1 MTIIRRIG
9 ALVAATGLVLGLV
22 SCGGGTAQVETNG
35 GMAAY
40 QLDVQRPTEPV
51 AVRDATELDQL
62 VESATTKADELR
74 GKVDG
79 DKEEGELTKK
89 ADKAFN
95 AGNEAYRSGS
105 YEDAVTDYE
114 KALKKYPLHL
124 GANVNLALAL
134 LQCERAE
141 DALVQALVC
150 AILYP
155 DEAGPLLNVQ
165 VAGTACG
172 FASEDIVASLER
184 MRADQ
189 GAPELGTVIS
199 QSSVSDEYAY
209 NRVWN
214 RIETELVGGAG
225 ELADDASGDGEPG
238 GASADR
244 RVYDELVDQVEL
256 AEVGLSG
263 DDDPAR
269 LHAYLYAVGLQLGL
283 EVDPAYV
290 TPATSVPFTV
300 VDDDLCT
307 LVVTGLE
314 SGEGTWDLACE
325 FTNNTEDKEIGVISG
340 LSWTVNGEPVEV
352 VSAGPTI
359 ASGESATRSLSLTSD
374 ALAEGADLTSFTG
387 VLVVTDAAGSE
398 IARYPLSW
406 KAPEE

>member
-1 MTIIRRIG
+1 MTIIRRVG
-9 ALVAATGLVLGLV
+9 AFAVAAGIVLGLV
-22 SCGGGTAQVETNG
+22 SCGGGTAQVETDG

-40 QLDVQRPTEPV
+40 QLDVTRSTEPV
-51 AVRDATELDQL
+51 AVRDAAELEPL
-62 VESATTKADELR
+62 VESATTKAKELKDE
-74 GKVDG
+74 VAS

-95 AGNEAYRSGS
+95 AGNDAYRSGS
-105 YEDAVTDYE
+105 YEDAVTNYE

-134 LQCERAE
+134 LQCDRAE

-165 VAGTACG
+165 VTGTACG
-172 FASEDIVASLER
+172 FASDDIVASLER

-189 GAPELGTVIS
+189 GDSELGTVIS

-225 ELADDASGDGEPG
+225 EQDDGDAG
-238 GASADR
+238 GTSADR

-256 AEVGLSG
+256 VEVGLSG

-300 VDDDLCT
+300 ADDELCT
-307 LVVTGLE
+307 LAVTGLE
-314 SGEGTWDLACE
+314 SSEGTWNLACE
-325 FTNNTEDKEIGVISG
+325 FTNNTEDKEIGVISD
-340 LSWTVNGEPVEV
+340 LSWTVNDEPAEV

-359 ASGESATRSLSLTSD
+359 APGESTTRSLPLTSEV
-374 ALAEGADLTSFTG
+374 LAEGADLTSFSG
-387 VLVVTDAAGSE
+387 VLVVTDVAGLE